1 MGRFAK
7 VLMIGLAALGVLGW
21 MLLVMLGGMVMHSPV
36 SAPGIQEDT
45 PGLHADEAVQWSLA
59 KDSSEGVPYSIN
71 QDKFHGPALAVAAQ
85 VVLAARSIK
94 FDDASEADLRLV
106 PFLFYLL
113 ICAAPFFLRDVAWPT
128 RCLAAF
134 LLLMGSAGCYFG
146 HYFIQEPLLVAGFVW
161 GVLLWLQ
168 SAGGERPA
176 WWALFSGAAF
186 GLSLACKVTALA
198 YLGILLVALLV
209 CARETLSW
217 RRVGWATLGA
227 VVVWVS
233 LQTVLFTDW
242 EGMIAWALQLW
253 RSFAVASGNED
264 TLTLT
269 NPGYWWTV
277 GLWLAALVGIR
288 LVRGGQRSA
297 EDVPLAL
304 AVGCFLFHLAL
315 PYKTPWLLFLPVCLS
330 LTMAWPL
337 LAQRGA
343 FLWLSSAVAATAFVI
358 ACTGTLERHTPT
370 RARGDVL
377 AATLGEFQQVW
388 QKAHPGKPFYVAID
402 GGHYWPLPYY
412 LRAFQVG
419 YGEFDGA
426 ERAPVRIL
434 EAHDSSRP
442 AVPGYQTHRLRL
454 RRDEDYW
461 VLLDATNMVDTPF
474 YFGSW

>member
-1 MGRFAK
+1 MGRYTK
-7 VLMIGLAALGVLGW
+7 PLLVGLAAIGVLGW
-21 MLLVMLGGMVMHSPV
+21 LLLVMLGGVVMHSPV
-36 SAPGIQEDT
+36 SPPGIQT
-45 PGLHADEAVQWSLA
+45 WPPGLHADEAVQWSFA
-59 KDSSEGVPYSIN
+59 KDSAAGIPYSLN
-71 QDKFHGPALAVAAQ
+71 QDKFHGPALAVATQA
-85 VVLAARSIK
+85 VNAVRGLK

-106 PFLFYLL
+106 PFLFFLL
-113 ICAAPFFLRDVAWPT
+113 ISATPLFLRDVAWPT
-128 RCLAAF
+128 RCLATF

-161 GVLLWLQ
+161 GVLLWIQ

-176 WWALFSGAAF
+176 WWTVFSGAAF

-209 CARETLSW
+209 CARETLTW
-217 RRVGWATLGA
+217 RRIGWATLGTL
-227 VVVWVS
+227 VVWVS

-242 EGMIAWALQLW
+242 EGMIAWAHQLW
-253 RSFAVASGNED
+253 RSFAVASGNDD

-277 GLWLAALVGIR
+277 ALWLAALVGIR
-288 LVRGGQRSA
+288 LVRGGSRSS
-297 EDVPLAL
+297 EDVPLTL

-330 LTMAWPL
+330 LAMAWPL
-337 LAQRGA
+337 LAERRVFA
-343 FLWLSSAVAATAFVI
+343 WVSSIVAAAAFVI
-358 ACTGTLERHTPT
+358 ASAGTLERHTPT
-370 RARGDVL
+370 TFHGALLARD
-377 AATLGEFQQVW
+377 LGEFQQAW
-388 QKAHPGKPFYVAID
+388 QKTHLGKPFYVAID

-434 EAHDSSRP
+434 VAHDSSAP
-442 AVPGYQTHRLRL
+442 AIPGYKAYSLPL
-454 RRDEDYW
+454 RRDETYW
-461 VLLDATNMVDTPF
+461 VLIDATNKVDIPLT
-474 YFGSW
+474 FGEW

>member
-7 VLMIGLAALGVLGW
+7 VLLIGLAVLGVLGW
-21 MLLVMLGGMVMHSPV
+21 MFLVMLCGMAMHSPA
-36 SAPGIQEDT
+36 SPDGIQQDT

-85 VVLAARSIK
+85 VVLAARGLK

-186 GLSLACKVTALA
+186 GLSLACKVTAAA

-209 CARETLSW
+209 CARETLTW

-227 VVVWVS
+227 IVVWVS
-233 LQTVLFTDW
+233 LQTVLFSDW
-242 EGMIAWALQLW
+242 EGMIAWAHQLW
-253 RSFAVASGNED
+253 RSFAVASGNDD

-277 GLWLAALVGIR
+277 ALWLAALVGIR

-297 EDVPLAL
+297 EDVPLAF

-343 FLWLSSAVAATAFVI
+343 FLWLSSAVTATAFVI

-370 RARGDVL
+370 RARGDTL

>member
-1 MGRFAK
+1 MGRFTNPLL
-7 VLMIGLAALGVLGW
+7 VGLAALGVLGW
-21 MLLVMLGGMVMHSPV
+21 MFLVMLGGMAMHSPA
-36 SAPGIQEDT
+36 SPDGIQEDT
-45 PGLHADEAVQWSLA
+45 PRLHADEAVQWSLA
-59 KDSSEGVPYSIN
+59 KDASEGVPYSIN

-85 VVLAARSIK
+85 VVLAARGLK

-186 GLSLACKVTALA
+186 GLALACKVTAAA

-209 CARETLSW
+209 CARETLTW

-227 VVVWVS
+227 IVVWVS

-253 RSFAVASGNED
+253 RSFAVASGNDD

-343 FLWLSSAVAATAFVI
+343 FLWLSSAVAATAFVF

-370 RARGDVL
+370 TFRGTLLARD
-377 AATLGEFQQVW
+377 LGEFQQAW

-461 VLLDATNMVDTPF
+461 VLLDATNRVDIPLM
-474 YFGSW
+474 FGEW

>member
-1 MGRFAK
+1 MGRFTK
-7 VLMIGLAALGVLGW
+7 PLLVGLAALGVLGW
-21 MLLVMLGGMVMHSPV
+21 MFLVMLGGMVMHSPA
-36 SAPGIQEDT
+36 SPDGIQEDT
-45 PGLHADEAVQWSLA
+45 PRLHADEAVQWSLA
-59 KDSSEGVPYSIN
+59 KDASEGVPYSIN
-71 QDKFHGPALAVAAQ
+71 QDKFHGPALAVATQ
-85 VVLAARSIK
+85 VVLAMRGLK

-113 ICAAPFFLRDVAWPT
+113 ISAAAFFLRDVAWPT

-186 GLSLACKVTALA
+186 GLSLACKVTAAA

-209 CARETLSW
+209 CARETLTW

-227 VVVWVS
+227 IVVWVS

-253 RSFAVASGNED
+253 RSFAVASGNDD

-343 FLWLSSAVAATAFVI
+343 FLWLSSAVAATAFVF

-370 RARGDVL
+370 RARVALL
-377 AATLGEFQQVW
+377 AAKLGEFQQAW

-461 VLLDATNMVDTPF
+461 VLLDATNKVDIPLM
-474 YFGSW
+474 FGEW